1 MLPYYLS
8 VSRERRRYHLLG
20 AERAFLLGGQMHQRA
35 ELRSGLGVCLA
46 STLNP
51 PPSPPPSPPWKSP
64 ENHIVRILTSGGYFL
79 SHCRLTSTPGLTTA
93 PLGLASF
100 CTWRPLGKKKRP
112 EEAPIVCM
120 MAGTSA
126 IKILEESRNP
136 AIWFWGRI
144 SQCHSHSSNRPQHR
158 SGRSRHVC
166 GDLEYHQL
174 ILWHSGRF

>member
-1 MLPYYLS
+1 MLPYCLS
-8 VSRERRRYHLLG
+8 VSRGRRRFARG
-20 AERAFLLGGQMHQRA
+20 PAAIFAWRANAPAGRTP
-35 ELRSGLGVCLA
+35 LRPWRLFGFDSQ
-46 STLNP
+46 P
-51 PPSPPPSPPWKSP
+51 PPSPPSSPPWKSP

-93 PLGLASF
+93 SLGWASF
-100 CTWRPLGKKKRP
+100 CTWRPLGKKRP
-112 EEAPIVCM
+112 EEAPIVCK

-136 AIWFWGRI
+136 TISFLGRI